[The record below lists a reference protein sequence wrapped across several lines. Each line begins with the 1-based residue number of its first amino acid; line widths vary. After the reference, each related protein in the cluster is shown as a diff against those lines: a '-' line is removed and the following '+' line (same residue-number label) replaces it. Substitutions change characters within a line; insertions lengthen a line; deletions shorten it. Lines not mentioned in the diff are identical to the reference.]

1 MRLPQY
7 QVYRAKGGDWRWRLR
22 AANSEIVASGEG
34 YKRRSGAIN
43 GVAAFRRAAQRAVL
57 RFI

>member
-7 QVYRAKGGDWRWRLR
+7 QVYRGKGMDWRWRLR

-34 YKRRSGAIN
+34 YTRRQDAVR
-43 GVAAFRRAAQRAVL
+43 GVNAHRRAALRATVV
-57 RFI
+57 FV